1 MAPRFAGLASPITV
15 NGTAGALFGGPDDPI
30 AVISFTVAHG
40 RIAAIDLISD
50 PDKLGALTARHQ
62 APGPAPL
69 TTGSGRVEQ
78 QPGTGPDQP
87 RLEAVRAPAR
97 SRSSRP

>member
-1 MAPRFAGLASPITV
+1 V

-62 APGPAPL
+62 AAPN
-69 TTGSGRVEQ
+69 
-78 QPGTGPDQP
+78 PPH
-87 RLEAVRAPAR
+87 
-97 SRSSRP
+97 